1 MLVWMAYLKSIEK
14 YSALNDP
21 FRQFAN
27 MTHQDGFFQ
36 SVRSTRIHYQYW
48 LPEDEPKGVLLLVH
62 GLGEHS
68 GRYANVVNKFV
79 PMGYAVYGLDHIG
92 HGKSGGKR
100 KYLDRFDDFIQPLKT
115 YADMIRMWHRD
126 KPLFLIGHS
135 MGGLIGA
142 IFLIDHPGGLNG
154 AVLSGPSVK
163 VPDNISTP
171 VIVIGKILSVLMPG
185 FGLIGTNP
193 QSVSRDP
200 EVVQAYIDD
209 PLVYKGKTT
218 ARLAAE
224 MLGAMQRVSREAF
237 RISLPILILQGGA
250 DGIVSPSG
258 AQMLHDRVGSVD
270 RKIRIYDG
278 LYHEVYNEPER
289 QTVLHDMAVWI
300 EEHLQP
306 STSSHEG
313 HQPDHAC

>member
-1 MLVWMAYLKSIEK
+1 MAVCNDIKK
-14 YSALNDP
+14 YRTLNYP
-21 FRQFAN
+21 FRQLAN
-27 MTHQDGFFQ
+27 MTHKDGFFQ
-36 SVRSTRIHYQYW
+36 SVRNIRIHYQYW
-48 LPEDEPKGVLLLVH
+48 LPEDTPKGVLLLVH

-68 GRYANVVNKFV
+68 GRYANVINKFV

-100 KYLDRFDDFIQPLKT
+100 KFLDRFDDFIQPLKT
-115 YADMIRMWHRD
+115 YAGMIRNWHPD
-126 KPLFLIGHS
+126 TPVFLIGHS

-142 IFLIDHPGGLNG
+142 IFLIDHPDGFHG
-154 AVLSGPSVK
+154 AVLSGPSVQ
-163 VPDNISTP
+163 VPDNISGP
-171 VIVIGKILSVLMPG
+171 VICVGKILSVLAPG
-185 FGLIGTNP
+185 FGLIGINP
-193 QSVSRDP
+193 QSVSRDL
-200 EVVQAYIDD
+200 EVVQAYMDD

-258 AQMLHDRVGSVD
+258 AQMLHDRVGSAD
-270 RKIRIYDG
+270 KKIRIYDG

-289 QTVLHDMAVWI
+289 EAVLQDMALWI
-300 EEHLQP
+300 GDHIQP
-306 STSSHEG
+306 S
-313 HQPDHAC
+313 A